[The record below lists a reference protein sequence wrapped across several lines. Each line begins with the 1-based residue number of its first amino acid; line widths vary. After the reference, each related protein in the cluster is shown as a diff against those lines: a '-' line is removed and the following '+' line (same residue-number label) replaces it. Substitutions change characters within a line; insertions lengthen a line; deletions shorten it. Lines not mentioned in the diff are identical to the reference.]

1 MKRSRR
7 VAFCASAALVLFS
20 RATLSIDLPPDLAQA
35 VKDYD
40 AAQINGDCGQLKRLL
55 AEDYTLVNSSGAT
68 ENKTELIADNT
79 APGYKLEPFVVREP
93 IKIVWKNGAVMGG
106 ITTLRG
112 TEAGKPFEASLR
124 FSDIWAKRNGI
135 WQVIYT
141 HVSKPPK

>member
-7 VAFCASAALVLFS
+7 VAFCAPAALVLFS

-40 AAQINGDCGQLKRLL
+40 AAQINGDCVQLKRLL

-93 IKIVWKNGAVMGG
+93 IKIVWKNGAVMGASPHF
-106 ITTLRG
+106 
-112 TEAGKPFEASLR
+112 AGRRPESPSRRVCGFRISGPNVMASGR
-124 FSDIWAKRNGI
+124 
-135 WQVIYT
+135 
-141 HVSKPPK
+141 